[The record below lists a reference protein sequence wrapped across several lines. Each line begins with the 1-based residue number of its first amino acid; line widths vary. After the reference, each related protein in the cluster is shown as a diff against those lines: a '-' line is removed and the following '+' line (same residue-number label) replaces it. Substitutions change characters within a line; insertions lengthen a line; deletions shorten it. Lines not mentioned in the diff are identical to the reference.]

1 MSRFEINCQALECMD
16 VDCTEVHKA
25 IKDVKDA
32 VGMLD
37 RVAAENQL
45 AFLSQDSAPDDERKQ
60 YSLVLRR

>member
-1 MSRFEINCQALECMD
+1 MD